1 MKVVSVD
8 IGEKNFAYSIIQFI
22 KLPETQTPLIKVLK
36 TFHYNILNET
46 KSKQTILNSCIK
58 LCHVLE
64 SDTDISECNLILI
77 EQQMRTNIR
86 AQRIAQHLWSY
97 LYTKFI
103 VLKTKPLLEITM
115 VPSSLKTQTFLGSN
129 TLKNKERKKWAIS
142 MILFNEIFTIAKTK
156 FNIEVEISKNILETI
171 NNMPKKDDVCDTILQ
186 AIAYYIKHM
195 L

>member
-1 MKVVSVD
+1 MKVVSID

-22 KLPETQTPLIKVLK
+22 KTPETSTALIKVLK
-36 TFHYNILNET
+36 TFHHNILNEV
-46 KSKQTILNSCIK
+46 KAKQTILNSCIK
-58 LCHVLE
+58 LCHILE
-64 SDTDISECNLILI
+64 TDADIFECNLILI

-103 VLKTKPLLEITM
+103 VLKNKPLLEIVM

-129 TLKNKERKKWAIS
+129 VLKSHERKKWAIS
-142 MILFNEIFTIAKTK
+142 IILSKEIFTIVKSK
-156 FNIEVEISKNILETI
+156 FNIDVEISKDVLEII
-171 NNMPKKDDVCDTILQ
+171 NNLPKKDDVCDTILQ

-195 L
+195 